1 MIINMLS
8 YKRNIEGATQY
19 EIVLY
24 KDRNNKCELEEY
36 FIKLQNKKNKD
47 SKIKINKIIAYI
59 NMLSKYGTSI
69 GEPYI
74 KYIKDNIWELRPLRD
89 RILFTYWD
97 NDKFI
102 LLNVFT
108 KSTQK
113 TPKKEIEKA
122 KRNLKDFMKRSRND
136 GE

>member
-1 MIINMLS
+1 M
-8 YKRNIEGATQY
+8 Y

-47 SKIKINKIIAYI
+47 SRIKINKIIAYI

-97 NDKFI
+97 NNKFI

>member
-1 MIINMLS
+1 M
-8 YKRNIEGATQY
+8 Y
-19 EIVLY
+19 EIIFY
-24 KDRNNKCELEEY
+24 KDKNNKCEIEEY
-36 FIKLQNKKNKD
+36 FIKLQNKKDKD
-47 SKIKINKIIAYI
+47 SRIKINKIVAYI
-59 NMLSKYGTSI
+59 DMLSKYGTSI

-97 NDKFI
+97 NNKFI
-102 LLNVFT
+102 LLNIFT

-122 KRNLKDFMKRSRND
+122 KRNFKNLKR
-136 GE
+136 GI